1 MIAENQCN
9 VCHIG
14 ILALRYTTYARRI
27 DNQLV
32 LLPNLPVW
40 VCDVC
45 GEVIPEADTV
55 GRIEMLF
62 GLEHMHAEQAGRPD
76 SRNNVMPM
84 LVFASSRR
92 WST

>member
-1 MIAENQCN
+1 VIAENQCN

-14 ILALRYTTYARRI
+14 VLTLRYATYARQI

-45 GEVIPEADTV
+45 GEMIQETETV

-62 GLEHMHAEQAGRPD
+62 GLEHMHTEQAERQD
-76 SRNNVMPM
+76 TRNNAMPM